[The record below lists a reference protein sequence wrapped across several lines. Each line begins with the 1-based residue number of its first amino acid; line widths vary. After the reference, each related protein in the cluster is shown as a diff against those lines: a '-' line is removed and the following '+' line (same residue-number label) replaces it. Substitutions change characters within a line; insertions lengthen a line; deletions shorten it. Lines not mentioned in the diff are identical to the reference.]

1 VKKARRKPPQLNSGC
16 YLIDTHCHLDMKQYE
31 NDLEDVI
38 SRAVNRN
45 VISILTIGI
54 DESSSR
60 KAVKLAFR
68 FDSVFAAV
76 GVHPHEADNLGHST
90 LEKIGCLVDDNRS
103 LVLGYGEIGL
113 DYFKC
118 YSSPENQR
126 KQFRNQLALAK
137 ELGLPIII
145 HDRDA
150 HEDTLSILKQ
160 ESPFDSGGVMHCFSG
175 NYAFAEKILDLGL
188 HISIPG
194 IVTFK
199 KSTELQEVARMI
211 PLSSLLLETDG
222 PFLAPEPWRGK
233 RNEPS
238 YVAYTAEKVAGLRN
252 MDINELARI
261 TTRNSIELFH
271 LPLDLR

>member
-1 VKKARRKPPQLNSGC
+1 VKKKRRKPPQLNSDC
-16 YLIDTHCHLDMKQYE
+16 YLIDTHCHLDMKQYKS
-31 NDLEDVI
+31 DLEDVI

-45 VISILTIGI
+45 VLSILTIGI

-60 KAVKLAFR
+60 QAVKLARR

-76 GVHPHEADNLGHST
+76 GVHPHEVDNMGHFA
-90 LEKIGCLVDDNRS
+90 LDAIGSLADDNRS

-126 KQFRNQLALAK
+126 KQFRNQLTLAK
-137 ELGLPIII
+137 ELCLPIII

-150 HEDTLSILKQ
+150 HEDTLSILQ
-160 ESPFDSGGVMHCFSG
+160 QQSPFDSGGVMHCFSG
-175 NYAFAEKILDLGL
+175 NYTFAEKILDLGL

-199 KSTELQEVARMI
+199 KSMELQEVARRI
-211 PLSSLLLETDG
+211 PLSSMLLETDG

-233 RNEPS
+233 RNEPL
-238 YVAYTAEKVAGLRN
+238 YVTYTAEKVAGLRD

-261 TTRNSIELFH
+261 TSRNSIELFH
-271 LPLDLR
+271 FPLDQG

>member
-1 VKKARRKPPQLNSGC
+1 
-16 YLIDTHCHLDMKQYE
+16 MKQYE